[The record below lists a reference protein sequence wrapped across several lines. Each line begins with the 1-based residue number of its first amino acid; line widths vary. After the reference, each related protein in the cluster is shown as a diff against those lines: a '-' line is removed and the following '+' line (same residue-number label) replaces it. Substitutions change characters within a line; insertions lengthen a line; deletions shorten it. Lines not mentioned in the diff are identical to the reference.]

1 MEEESNVFMRAL
13 IFRAL
18 IFLEKGLIF
27 MSKTLN
33 RTRLYVFVGVFSAI
47 AFLLQMLGSM
57 MGLKVGGFLEIEF
70 SDLPAL
76 IIAFAYGP
84 LAGVLCELL
93 KNLLHCMMTST
104 GYVGELANF
113 VINGSF
119 CLVAGLAYKYNKS
132 FKGAVISLILATIAM
147 AIAGIF
153 ANLYIMLPLYMASAP
168 FEAKMN
174 IVLYTIL
181 PFNLVK
187 GAVVSIITLLIYK
200 KISPLLKGR
209 V

>member
-1 MEEESNVFMRAL
+1 
-13 IFRAL
+13 
-18 IFLEKGLIF
+18 

-168 FEAKMN
+168 FGAKMN